1 MARTRRQRGG
11 RANSNTVASLFST
24 NQNSPSRRSTAV
36 RLLGTNQSR
45 RSLSQQMSL
54 YGLSPKRLEFL
65 EHSLSKYMR
74 RNPRIMNKLKKEKG
88 GVCIHNEFPR
98 VNMAKQE
105 YMIVFSKRSVDN
117 YKIQRVIMVALR
129 PYNKG
134 QPIQIEERPNS
145 IASLID
151 EDGVLV
157 GYKRMEDSQPIV
169 NLFANYMNPACA
181 D

>member
-11 RANSNTVASLFST
+11 RTNSTTVASLFSA

-54 YGLSPKRLEFL
+54 YGLGPNQLEFL
-65 EHSLSKYMR
+65 EHTLSKYMKRNR
-74 RNPRIMNKLKKEKG
+74 RIINRLKKG

-105 YMIVFSKRSVDN
+105 YMIVFSKKSIDTN
-117 YKIQRVIMVALR
+117 KTQRVIMVALR
-129 PYNKG
+129 PYNKEH
-134 QPIQIEERPNS
+134 PIQIEERPIS
-145 IASLID
+145 IAALID

-157 GYKRMEDSQPIV
+157 GYKTMEDAGPIV
-169 NLFANYMNPACA
+169 NLFTKYMNPACA
-181 D
+181 V